1 MKKKLLKVT
10 IIALLLV
17 IMYSTIANAFSFTVS
32 MTPSSS
38 NLDVSTEFTIM
49 VKIANLDV
57 GTNGINTL
65 SGTLNYDED
74 VFEPINDSSI
84 DGQNGWRP
92 TYNAENKK
100 ITLLKEL
107 FVKSEENI
115 FTVTLKTKADVPDG
129 TVGKVEFVG
138 IMASN
143 SENDITAS
151 DISTS
156 ITVGGDGQSSANI
169 TNERNSSANLIIRPT
184 NNTIVSPNINN
195 TENNTVNNTNTYVP
209 GYLNQDNSTDEDM
222 PYTGI
227 EDTLVYF
234 VGAAII
240 LAIVFYIK
248 FEKVNKEMM

>member
-17 IMYSTIANAFSFTVS
+17 TMYSTIVNAFGFTVS

-38 NLDVSTEFTIM
+38 NVGVATEFTIM

-57 GTNGINTL
+57 GTNGINSL

-74 VFEPINDSSI
+74 VFEPINESSI
-84 DGQNGWRP
+84 DGQNGWLP
-92 TYNAENKK
+92 TYNADNKK

-107 FVKSEENI
+107 FVKSEERV
-115 FTVTLKTKADVPDG
+115 FQVTLKTKPDVPVG

-138 IMASN
+138 IKASN

-156 ITVGGDGQSSANI
+156 ITVGGEGQSTANI
-169 TNERNSSANLIIRPT
+169 TNESNTANNLIIRPT
-184 NNTIVSPNINN
+184 NNTVVSPNINN
-195 TENNTVNNTNTYVP
+195 VEKNVVNNTNTVA
-209 GYLNQDNSTDEDM
+209 GYLNQDNSTDENM